1 MRALGLDLGSRRI
14 GVAVSDRDGR
24 VATPCAVVQRTK
36 DAQRHRRE
44 IVELVAEFEAEVVV
58 VGLPLSLDG
67 SEGPAAQE
75 ARAEIERLA
84 ALVKVPI
91 ETYDERFTTV
101 TAHDQLAAAAVPG
114 RKRRQMI
121 DQVAAAV
128 MLQAWLDAQVA
139 ADREGGQ

>member
-24 VATPCAVVQRTK
+24 VATPCEVVPRTK
-36 DAQRHRRE
+36 DAQQHRRK
-44 IVELVAEFEAEVVV
+44 IAELVGEFEAEVVV
-58 VGLPLSLDG
+58 VGLPISLDG
-67 SEGPAAQE
+67 TEGPAVRE
-75 ARAEIERLA
+75 VRTEIEHLTPF
-84 ALVKVPI
+84 VKVPV